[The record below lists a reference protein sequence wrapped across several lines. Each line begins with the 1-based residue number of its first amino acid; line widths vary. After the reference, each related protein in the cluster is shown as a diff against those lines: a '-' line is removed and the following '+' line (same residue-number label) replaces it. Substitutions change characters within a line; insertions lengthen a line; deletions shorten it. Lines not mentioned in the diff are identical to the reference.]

1 MTSSTYD
8 LLVIGGGPAALA
20 AARGYREAGG
30 DGRVLLLSDD
40 THAPYMRPLLSKE
53 FLRGESGPDEL
64 PLQPPGWYDE
74 HDVELR
80 LRTRA
85 DAIDLRSSTV
95 RADGAE
101 LAWRRLVLATGASPK
116 PLPVPGG
123 DHPGVLL
130 LRRVGDSERIA
141 GLAGRGRR
149 AVVLGSGF
157 IGCEVA
163 ASLSLLGAEAT
174 LVSQETVPQAARL
187 GDEVGSRL
195 AGWLRD
201 LGVRLILGAKVERI
215 QDGRVVTPSGG
226 DPVEA
231 DLVVSAGGIAPRS
244 ELAAAAGLARSE
256 GRVLTD
262 ERMRASAAGVYAV
275 GDVALARNAAA
286 GRPLVV
292 EHWGEAERMGEI
304 AGRNVAGEPAV
315 WDAAPGFWS
324 SIGPHTLKQA
334 AWGDGFEQVE
344 LDEDDDGFTAWY
356 GRDGEVAGVLTSGH
370 DHDYERGQELVE
382 RRAPFAAA
390 RG

>member
-1 MTSSTYD
+1 MTSSAYD

-20 AARGYREAGG
+20 TARGYREAGG
-30 DGRVLLLSDD
+30 DGRVLLLSGD
-40 THAPYMRPLLSKE
+40 TAAPYMRPLLSKE
-53 FLRGESGPDEL
+53 FLRGESGPEEL
-64 PLQPPGWYDE
+64 PLQPPGWYEE

-80 LRTRA
+80 LGTRA
-85 DAIDLRSSTV
+85 DAIDLRQSTV
-95 RADGAE
+95 RAGGGE

-123 DHPGVLL
+123 DHPDVLL
-130 LRRVGDSERIA
+130 LRRIGDSERIA
-141 GLAGRGRR
+141 ALAGRGRT

-163 ASLSLLGAEAT
+163 ASLSLLGVEVT

-187 GDEVGSRL
+187 GDEVGARI

-201 LGVRLILGAKVERI
+201 LGVRLVLGAKVERVD
-215 QDGRVVTPSGG
+215 DGRVVTPSGG
-226 DPVEA
+226 TPVEA
-231 DLVVSAGGIAPRS
+231 DFVVSAGGIAPRS

-256 GRVLTD
+256 GRILAD

-292 EHWGEAERMGEI
+292 EHWGEADRMGEI

-334 AWGDGFEQVE
+334 AWGDGFEQVV
-344 LDEDDDGFTAWY
+344 LDADDDGFTAWY

-370 DHDYERGQELVE
+370 DHDYERGRELVE